1 MRLLRVGEIRDGST
15 RTITLGGP
23 SMEIAR
29 LSRPAVLLSRSR
41 AAKRSPRTAR
51 PRSSSSRADAGAA
64 SSALEAGVLMVDV
77 VGRPVAPAELEL
89 ARLEWLMVE
98 AKRMPIERLET
109 ALESIANVDSDAA
122 ARTRA
127 ALAESLDRQRK
138 RHAYDEGESHA

>member
-1 MRLLRVGEIRDGST
+1 
-15 RTITLGGP
+15 
-23 SMEIAR
+23 
-29 LSRPAVLLSRSR
+29 
-41 AAKRSPRTAR
+41 
-51 PRSSSSRADAGAA
+51 
-64 SSALEAGVLMVDV
+64 MVDV